1 MFKNHPS
8 CSAPAPDKKKA
19 EEEGDKEK
27 EDEADPRN
35 PLVPIRRVED
45 LETEEEHIFNLL
57 QFLQPWPSGPW
68 SQETRQYIATALLDA
83 MQSYTRGIQKGMP
96 HVDHADLPQTLNYV
110 ALVEHAEA
118 LINNSPYPALWKFV
132 EFHEQLTEAQRGIAH
147 LSFHLAMKRKL
158 NTCRHVILHIRP
170 AMHAI
175 QEKAELFQLIAT
187 EGEHRRAVQP
197 TPQAMREFE
206 MWARRQRDRLHKAR
220 DDERPVDHDA
230 LSSLSSS
237 EE

>member
-1 MFKNHPS
+1 MSKNHPA

-187 EGEHRRAVQP
+187 EGERKRADQP
-197 TPQAMREFE
+197 TTQAMREFE
-206 MWARRQRDRLHKAR
+206 MWARRHRVRSHKAM
-220 DDERPVDHDA
+220 DE
-230 LSSLSSS
+230 